1 MTSGIFPECDFQ
13 YLTYI
18 KTTRICY
25 TLHSKFIM
33 VQDILIHINKIS
45 LEFRIAKGHEEI
57 SIIRFETE
65 NIYLMILVY
74 SSIIKCFVKILQME
88 DYGNAN
94 EMFKLLHKKKR
105 KST

>member
-1 MTSGIFPECDFQ
+1 ML
-13 YLTYI
+13 YLTFQIYHG
-18 KTTRICY
+18 TR
-25 TLHSKFIM
+25 HSDTHQQNQSW
-33 VQDILIHINKIS
+33 VQNC
-45 LEFRIAKGHEEI
+45 KGHEEI

-105 KST
+105 KSA